1 MWSLFLL
8 ALGRDYIFFVT
19 VFLFFFFPLCVE
31 WPLKVIELN
40 FITPCQPPLGRKQ
53 LRTKIRLQ
61 KTGWEKLEEHHTCL
75 PYTQEEHVCDCLQG
89 KGDVTLHVV
98 GTTYKSWAMLGIT
111 HILFLQ
117 YVHCEGYANLK

>member
-1 MWSLFLL
+1 MFFTEMSQHVLVQHVVTFSPGFGKGLHLF
-8 ALGRDYIFFVT
+8 FFVT
-19 VFLFFFFPLCVE
+19 VFLFFFPVCVE

-75 PYTQEEHVCDCLQG
+75 PYPQEEHVCDKV
-89 KGDVTLHVV
+89 KG
-98 GTTYKSWAMLGIT
+98 M
-111 HILFLQ
+111 
-117 YVHCEGYANLK
+117 